1 VACCGGE
8 GTYGVPLSATCGY
21 GEYMECDNP
30 NKYGSWD
37 GFHPSEAA
45 YKAIAMGPL
54 RGTYTTFNCF
64 PFAKKKAL
72 QLLPSPVHVQSLL
85 SSALLWNTR
94 SSTTYKLNYVTIY
107 ISAVTAIGTRVVS
120 DYFFGRKYAIKDVI
134 YGCDDFCLIT
144 EPRTVLH
151 FMDVAQ
157 VTRCLLFYLFFF

>member
-1 VACCGGE
+1 MGRLPSIRSCLQSHCNGAA
-8 GTYGVPLSATCGY
+8 PRHIHNLQLLS
-21 GEYMECDNP
+21 
-30 NKYGSWD
+30 
-37 GFHPSEAA
+37 F
-45 YKAIAMGPL
+45 
-54 RGTYTTFNCF
+54 R
-64 PFAKKKAL
+64 KKKAL

-85 SSALLWNTR
+85 NSALLWNTR